1 LRLFQKK
8 FSREATPYLHPLG
21 EPWFECKTNA
31 FSLVLFKC
39 FDIMSAKRRNKL
51 LLRDKYE
58 YEMQRE
64 IRDNTLKSLK
74 QTKISDFFN

>member
-1 LRLFQKK
+1 
-8 FSREATPYLHPLG
+8 
-21 EPWFECKTNA
+21 
-31 FSLVLFKC
+31 
-39 FDIMSAKRRNKL
+39 MSAKRRNKL